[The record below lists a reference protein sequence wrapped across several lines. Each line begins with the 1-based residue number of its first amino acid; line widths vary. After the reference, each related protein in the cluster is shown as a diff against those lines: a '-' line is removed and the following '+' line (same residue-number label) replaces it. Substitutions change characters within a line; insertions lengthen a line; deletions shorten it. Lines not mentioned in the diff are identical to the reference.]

1 MRNVRRVRTRIRTRT
16 RIRVRLI
23 VLGVLFIATSAIA
36 LQRDAS
42 AQTPPNLAGK
52 WALNRALSQWPR
64 EVGFD
69 VDFRVPPM
77 EGQEG
82 GAQGRQGRRA
92 PTRPMRPESEDEARR
107 VRLLTDEIREPP
119 ASVTV
124 AQTAT
129 DVTFSDD
136 HGHSRT
142 FHPNGKEEV
151 IDLSGVATV
160 AIARWEG
167 GQLIVL
173 YEVEQGRQ
181 LRYAFSRLAGPD
193 RLAIEAQFID
203 HGKGD
208 HVTRVYMPSDASA
221 SQPVTPPAAAAGQP
235 PTQGAAPPPASPSDA
250 VNSQPGAEFKGIST
264 IGLVMED
271 LSPQSTRCGLTQT
284 VLEGQVLKHLTD
296 AGLHVRRNSDDD
308 TYVYVNIKTAT
319 VGDGVCVSRYDVFL
333 TTHTTATLSYQQS
346 PVLVDVT
353 LFHKGS
359 LAGGSPG
366 AQAESVQ
373 SGVLTYIDQIT
384 ARIRDANK

>member
-1 MRNVRRVRTRIRTRT
+1 M
-16 RIRVRLI
+16 
-23 VLGVLFIATSAIA
+23 A
-36 LQRDAS
+36 
-42 AQTPPNLAGK
+42 AQAPPNVAGK
-52 WALNRALSQWPR
+52 WTLNRALSQWPR

-82 GAQGRQGRRA
+82 GAQGGRGRRA

-107 VRLLTDEIREPP
+107 VRLLTDEVREPP
-119 ASVTV
+119 ATVTV

-151 IDLSGVATV
+151 IDLSGVPTV
-160 AIARWEG
+160 AIARWESS
-167 GQLIVL
+167 QLVVL

-193 RLAIEAQFID
+193 RLVIEAQFID

-208 HVTRVYMPSDASA
+208 QVTRVYLPSDASA
-221 SQPVTPPAAAAGQP
+221 SQPAATAAAAGP
-235 PTQGAAPPPASPSDA
+235 PPPQGAAPPPASSPDA
-250 VNSQPGAEFKGIST
+250 VNSQPDAEFKGIST
-264 IGLVMED
+264 IGLVIED
-271 LSPQSTRCGLTQT
+271 LSPQSTRCGLVQT
-284 VLEGQVLKHLTD
+284 VLDGQVLKHLTD

-319 VGDGVCVSRYDVFL
+319 VGDGVCVSRYDVYL
-333 TTHTTATLSYQQS
+333 TTHTTAKLSYQPS
-346 PVLVDVT
+346 PVLVDVS

-373 SGVLTYIDQIT
+373 SGVLTYVDQIT
-384 ARIRDANK
+384 ARIRGANK

>member
-1 MRNVRRVRTRIRTRT
+1 
-16 RIRVRLI
+16 
-23 VLGVLFIATSAIA
+23 
-36 LQRDAS
+36 
-42 AQTPPNLAGK
+42 
-52 WALNRALSQWPR
+52 
-64 EVGFD
+64 
-69 VDFRVPPM
+69 M
-77 EGQEG
+77 EGQDG
-82 GAQGRQGRRA
+82 GAQGGRGRRA

-107 VRLLTDEIREPP
+107 VRLLTDEVREPP
-119 ASVTV
+119 ATVTV

-151 IDLSGVATV
+151 IDLSGVASV

-167 GQLIVL
+167 AQLIVL

-193 RLAIEAQFID
+193 RLAVEAQFID

-208 HVTRVYMPSDASA
+208 QVTRVYLPSDAVCQSA
-221 SQPVTPPAAAAGQP
+221 CATTAAGSRW
-235 PTQGAAPPPASPSDA
+235 ASRRRKAPRRHLASSPDA

-264 IGLVMED
+264 IGLVFED
-271 LSPQSTRCGLTQT
+271 LSPQSTRCGLAQT
-284 VLEGQVLKHLTD
+284 VLEGQVVKHLTD

-319 VGDGVCVSRYDVFL
+319 VGDGVCVSRYDVYL

-366 AQAESVQ
+366 AQTESVQ

-384 ARIRDANK
+384 TRIRDANK

>member
-1 MRNVRRVRTRIRTRT
+1 MLTRIRK
-16 RIRVRLI
+16 RIRVRAI
-23 VLGVLFIATSAIA
+23 AGAVFALGVIA
-36 LQRDAS
+36 LSFEAF

-52 WALNRALSQWPR
+52 WTLNRAMSQWPR

-69 VDFRVPPM
+69 VDFSVPPT

-82 GAQGRQGRRA
+82 AASGSRGRRT
-92 PTRPMRPESEDEARR
+92 PSRLMRPESEDEARR
-107 VRLLTDEIREPP
+107 VRLLTDEVRVPP

-124 AQTAT
+124 TQTAT
-129 DVTFSDD
+129 DVTMADD

-151 IDLSGVATV
+151 IDLGGVPTV
-160 AIARWEG
+160 AISRWEG
-167 GQLIVL
+167 AQLVVL

-193 RLAIEAQFID
+193 RLAVVAQFID

-208 HVTRVYMPSDASA
+208 QVTRVYLPADAAGSEAASA
-221 SQPVTPPAAAAGQP
+221 QTSPGGQAPRPGTAPP
-235 PTQGAAPPPASPSDA
+235 QGTAPPPASPPDA

-264 IGLVMED
+264 IGLVVED
-271 LSPQSTRCGLTQT
+271 LSPQSTRCGLVQT

-296 AGLHVRRNSDDD
+296 AGLHVRRNSDED

-319 VGDGVCVSRYDVFL
+319 VGDGVCVSRYDVYL
-333 TTHTTATLSYQQS
+333 TTHTTVKLSYQSS

-359 LAGGSPG
+359 LSGGSPG

-373 SGVLTYIDQIT
+373 SGVVGYVDQIT
-384 ARIRDANK
+384 TRIRDANK

>member
-1 MRNVRRVRTRIRTRT
+1 MLVAASA
-16 RIRVRLI
+16 I
-23 VLGVLFIATSAIA
+23 VLP
-36 LQRDAS
+36 RDIS

-52 WALNRALSQWPR
+52 WTLNRALSQWPR
-64 EVGFD
+64 EIGFD

-82 GAQGRQGRRA
+82 GAQGGRGRRV

-107 VRLLTDEIREPP
+107 VRLLTDEVREPP

-151 IDLSGVATV
+151 IDLSGVASV

-167 GQLIVL
+167 AQLVVL

-193 RLAIEAQFID
+193 CLAIEAQFID

-208 HVTRVYMPSDASA
+208 QVTRVYLASDASA
-221 SQPVTPPAAAAGQP
+221 SQPAATPSAAAGQP
-235 PTQGAAPPPASPSDA
+235 PPQGAAPPPASSPDA

-264 IGLVMED
+264 IGLVIED
-271 LSPQSTRCGLTQT
+271 LSPQSTRCGLAQT

-319 VGDGVCVSRYDVFL
+319 VGDGVCVSRYDVYL
-333 TTHTTATLSYQQS
+333 TTHTTARLSYQQS

-384 ARIRDANK
+384 ARIRNANK